1 MVRAH
6 DARGDGKIEGAI
18 MVGASLSRWTLAYFG
33 CALFWLLAGE
43 VLLVAGFGY
52 PVATLAAPETLIV
65 VHIVAI
71 GWLSLLVC
79 GALFQFVPV
88 LVAGKLMSARLAAIA
103 LPVLNIG
110 LICLV
115 CGFAGLAGLI
125 AAPSPALPIGG
136 LLLLFGFCF
145 VGISLAHTLWAARPL
160 AMPLRFVVLG
170 IAGLLVTALLG
181 NVFAFALSGF
191 IGGDWPLALLLNGVP
206 LHAAFGLGFWLSV
219 VAIGVSYRLF
229 AMFLLA
235 PDADARAMRRVLV
248 AAGIAIILLAAG
260 IAAIVVTQ
268 SMAQI
273 LLGLAGLSS
282 LAAIGLYASDVARLH
297 RTRKRRQIELNMQA
311 ALAAVAMLVLASLL
325 LVVLLAAGQPD
336 THIGAVVYLFAFG
349 WLGGLGLAKLYK
361 IVPFI
366 TWLECYAPLLGK
378 QPTPRVQDLVDEG
391 RARPWF
397 ALYFLAVLAAVAILL
412 FGWAPGFRLVALIQ
426 LVATLGLV
434 RHFYLARRL
443 GAVPMPQRHGVRP
456 RLFYV
461 NGIARE
467 PS

>member
-1 MVRAH
+1 
-6 DARGDGKIEGAI
+6 

-43 VLLVAGFGY
+43 ALLVAGFGY

-88 LVAGKLMSARLAAIA
+88 LVAGKLLSAKLAAIA

-110 LICLV
+110 LICLI

-125 AAPSPALPIGG
+125 AAPSRALPIGG
-136 LLLLFGFCF
+136 LLLLFGFCL

-160 AMPLRFVVLG
+160 VMPARFVVLG

-181 NVFAFALSGF
+181 NVFALALSGF
-191 IGGDWPLALLLNGVP
+191 LGGDLPLALLLNGVP
-206 LHAAFGLGFWLSV
+206 LHAAFGLGFWLSI

-235 PDADARAMRRVLV
+235 ADADIRSMRHVLV
-248 AAGIAIILLAAG
+248 AAGMAMILLVAG
-260 IAAIVVTQ
+260 IAMIAAMQ
-268 SMAQI
+268 REAQL
-273 LLGLAGLSS
+273 LLGLAGFLG
-282 LAAIGLYASDVARLH
+282 LVAVGLYASDVARLH

-311 ALAAVAMLVLASLL
+311 ALGAVAMPVFASLL
-325 LVVLLAAGQPD
+325 LVVLLLARRLDA
-336 THIGAVVYLFAFG
+336 HIGAVVYLFAFG

-378 QPTPRVQDLVDEG
+378 QPTPRVQDLVDER

-397 ALYFLAVLAAVAILL
+397 ALYFLAVLAAVTMLL
-412 FGWAPGFRLVALIQ
+412 LGWPSAFRLAALIQ

-443 GAVPMPQRHGVRP
+443 GSVPMPQRHGARP

-461 NGIARE
+461 NVIAR
-467 PS
+467 

>member
-1 MVRAH
+1 
-6 DARGDGKIEGAI
+6 

-33 CALFWLLAGE
+33 CALSWLLAGE
-43 VLLVAGFGY
+43 ALLVAGFGY

-88 LVAGKLMSARLAAIA
+88 LVAGKLMSAGLAAIA

-125 AAPSPALPIGG
+125 PTPGMALPIGG
-136 LLLLFGFCF
+136 LLLLFGFCLA
-145 VGISLAHTLWAARPL
+145 GISLAHTLWAARPL
-160 AMPLRFVVLG
+160 AMPARFVVLG

-181 NVFAFALSGF
+181 NVFALALSGVL
-191 IGGDWPLALLLNGVP
+191 GGELPLALLLNGVP
-206 LHAAFGLGFWLSV
+206 LHAAFGLGFWLSI
-219 VAIGVSYRLF
+219 VAVGVSYRLF

-235 PDADARAMRRVLV
+235 PDADARTMRRVLV
-248 AAGIAIILLAAG
+248 AAGVAMVLLAAG
-260 IAAIVVTQ
+260 IVVIVAMQ
-268 SMAQI
+268 REAQL
-273 LLGLAGLSS
+273 LLGLAGLAS
-282 LAAIGLYASDVARLH
+282 LVAIGLYVSDIARLH

-311 ALAAVAMLVLASLL
+311 ALIAVAMLVLASLL
-325 LVVLLAAGQPD
+325 LVVVLAIGQLD
-336 THIGAVVYLFAFG
+336 AHIGAVVYLFAFG

-378 QPTPRVQDLVDEG
+378 QPTPRVQDLVDER

-397 ALYFLAVLAAVAILL
+397 ALYFLAVLAATAMLL
-412 FGWAPGFRLVALIQ
+412 LGWAPAFRLAALMQ
-426 LVATLGLV
+426 LAATLGLV

-443 GAVPMPQRHGVRP
+443 GAVPTPQRHGARP

-461 NGIARE
+461 NVTART
-467 PS
+467 PT